1 MNVTRM
7 IARASVSALALT
19 AVAPAFAQSTGSQQF
34 DAPQIVVTGSKGPR
48 SVAGVSIPDTP
59 KTRQVLTQAFITHQT
74 PGQAISEIINQM
86 PGVSFQNNDGYGSGG
101 GFLTIRGFDQS
112 RISKTFDGIP
122 LNDTGN
128 YALYSNQDLDPEL
141 IDQVNVSLGSTDID
155 SPTPAATGSTV
166 NYVTAQPTEDFH
178 IRMQASVGEFNEFR
192 LFGKLDTGTFTP
204 FGTRAWIAA
213 SKQTYN
219 TPFDDYGKIDKQQ
232 FNAKIYQPIGT
243 NGDFVSV
250 GGHFNK
256 NHNNFYG
263 SEPLRN
269 DTTIRQGSDGNVTL
283 PAGTIVTTPGGATI
297 VGTGASVFIPG
308 GSVIG
313 SRISGPDSSVNR
325 FAADGDERNYNDQ
338 LYYQIGGCTRI
349 GATPGVADVETTT
362 LSPLSTNENANACGS
377 VFDYR
382 FNPSKTG
389 NIRVNSRF
397 TLASGLIL
405 TVDPFYEYTDANG
418 GGTMKTSEGTYSEKN
433 AAGATIFSGGI
444 GALGG
449 TFYAGQDLNGDGDTK
464 DTLLLLAPSNTVT
477 NRYGVIANLLW
488 NFAPTQTVR
497 LNYTLDYGHHR
508 QTGEAAPLDIHGNPL
523 NLFPHDSQ
531 GSTDVN
537 GDEFQKRDRVSRAI
551 LNQVAG
557 QYRGKFLDSKLT
569 VEAGARA
576 AFFTRKLQNNCFAT
590 SGGGFVDCLYDPTL
604 IAAYAAANPYS
615 YDPATNTVTGY
626 APPQKR
632 TYHFNKV
639 LPAAG
644 LTYQIMPSVSVYAS
658 YSKGLQVP
666 GTDQLYNAFYYPKD
680 ADAASPKPETSD
692 NFDAGIRMRSGKVQ
706 AQFAGWYT
714 IFKNR
719 IEQNYDPILQ
729 LSTYTNLGT
738 VHKYGFDGSVSYQV
752 DQHFSVYAF
761 GSYLHSKIQ
770 DDVQLG
776 KCGASGQQ
784 NLVGPSSACTTG
796 EGIFANTAGKRESG
810 APVYT
815 LGGRVQG
822 DFGPV
827 EIGVQY
833 KRTGPRYIND
843 QNTPVYQSYSNGTGN
858 AIKYTFYEVYG
869 RKTPSFNIVDLD
881 ARLSL
886 KQFGFSDRTWLQF
899 NVTNL
904 FDKFYAG
911 ASSTSNATASNT
923 TVNFWQIGAPR
934 TISGTISVGF

>member
-1 MNVTRM
+1 MNV
-7 IARASVSALALT
+7 IKHCARASVSLLALSVVT
-19 AVAPAFAQSTGSQQF
+19 SAFAQSTGSQQF
-34 DAPQIVVTGSKGPR
+34 DQQIIVTGARTKQE
-48 SVAGVSIPDTP
+48 VAGISVPNTA
-59 KTRQVLTQAFITHQT
+59 KTRQVLTQEFITHQT
-74 PGQAISEIINQM
+74 PGQAISDIINQV

-166 NYVTAQPTEDFH
+166 NYTTAIPTEDFH
-178 IRMQASVGEFNEFR
+178 VRVQGSAGEYDELR
-192 LFGKLDTGTFTP
+192 LFGKIDTGAFGP

-219 TPFDDYGKIDKQQ
+219 TPFNNYGKIDKQQ
-232 FNAKIYQPIGT
+232 FNAKVYQPIGS

-250 GGHFNK
+250 AGHFNK
-256 NHNNFYG
+256 NHNNFFG

-269 DTTIRQGSDGNVTL
+269 DTTILQGSDGNVNGV
-283 PAGTIVTTPGGATI
+283 AVKGGT
-297 VGTGASVFIPG
+297 
-308 GSVIG
+308 VIG
-313 SRISGPDSSVNR
+313 TRVSGPDSSLNR
-325 FAADGDERNYNDQ
+325 FAADGDERDYSNQ
-338 LYYQIGGCTRI
+338 LYYKIAGCTRP
-349 GATPGVADVETTT
+349 TPVNGTAQIEATT
-362 LSPLSTNENANACGS
+362 LSATANNLNQGCGS
-377 VFDYR
+377 VFDRR

-389 NIRVNSRF
+389 NIRINSRF
-397 TLASGLIL
+397 TLMDGLTL

-418 GGTMKTSEGTYSEKN
+418 GGTMAASEGTFTSKN
-433 AAGATIFSGGI
+433 PTTGVTSQLVGAFGGK
-444 GALGG
+444 
-449 TFYAGQDLNGDGDTK
+449 FYAGRDLNGDGDTK
-464 DTLLLLAPSNTVT
+464 DTVLLLAPSNTVT
-477 NRYGVIANLLW
+477 NRYGVITNLLW
-488 NFAPTQTVR
+488 NFMPGQTVR

-508 QTGEAAPLDIHGNPL
+508 QTGEASLLDQYGNPT

-531 GSTDVN
+531 GVTDAN
-537 GDEFQKRDRVSRAI
+537 GNTLQKRDRTSKAI

-557 QYRGKFLDSKLT
+557 QYRGKFFDDKLT

-576 AFFTRKLQNNCFAT
+576 AFFQRKLDNNCFAT
-590 SGGGFVDCLYDPTL
+590 SGGGFVDCPESDAE
-604 IAAYAAANPYS
+604 AAIYAANNPYS
-615 YDPATNTVTGY
+615 FDPTTNTVKGY
-626 APPQKR
+626 ALPQKR
-632 TYHFNKV
+632 NYHFNKV

-644 LTYQIMPSVSVYAS
+644 LTYQVAPSISVYAS

-666 GTDQLYNAFYYPKD
+666 GTDQLYNAFYYPQS

-692 NFDAGIRMRSGKVQ
+692 NFDAGVRMRSGKVQ

-714 IFKNR
+714 VFKNR

-752 DQHFSVYAF
+752 VPQLSVYAF
-761 GSYLHSKIQ
+761 GSYLHSKIL

-776 KCGASGQQ
+776 NCASAGAGAGQQ
-784 NLVGPSSACTTG
+784 NLVGPTSACTPG
-796 EGIFANTAGKRESG
+796 SAIFAHTAGQRESG

-815 LGGRVQG
+815 FGGRVQG
-822 DFGPV
+822 NLGPV

-843 QNTPVYQSYSNGTGN
+843 QNTPVYQSYSNSVAGKTV
-858 AIKYTFYEVYG
+858 YTFYQVYG
-869 RKTPSFNIVDLD
+869 AKTPAYNIVDLD
-881 ARLSL
+881 ARFSL
-886 KQFGFSDRTWLQF
+886 KALGFNDRTWLQF

-904 FDKFYAG
+904 FDKYYVG

-934 TISGTISVGF
+934 TISGTINVGF